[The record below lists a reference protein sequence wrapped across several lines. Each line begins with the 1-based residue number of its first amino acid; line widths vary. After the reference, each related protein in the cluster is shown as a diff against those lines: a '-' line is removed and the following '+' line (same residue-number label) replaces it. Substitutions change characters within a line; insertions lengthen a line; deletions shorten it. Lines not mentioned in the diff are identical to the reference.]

1 MYDND
6 LMKNGS
12 GYLDPTAYVAIK
24 QIEEEQRRIDRE
36 NDPDY
41 DKYMKLVGCIL
52 RVCELSGFHL
62 EERLVLKDKRTG
74 KVYR

>member
-1 MYDND
+1 MYDRD
-6 LMKNGS
+6 LTKNGS
-12 GYLDPTAYVAIK
+12 GYPDPTAYSAIK
-24 QIEEEQRRIDRE
+24 QLEEEQRR

-62 EERLVLKDKRTG
+62 EERLVLKDKFTG